1 MFVNQL
7 ISAIEVLSSN
17 NNEPTSTKDAIKQ
30 DYKNKTKASSI
41 SKSFKE
47 FITTN
52 SENYEGIKQTQSG
65 PGKNV
70 YVYKNT
76 LNNVLYKIYD
86 ARSRY
91 LHDGTPMI
99 FSTIMYNSN
108 HDWHFSGNVSD
119 KKLPYEWWFEGL
131 VRYCIQKYF
140 KIYS

>member
-86 ARSRY
+86 ARS
-91 LHDGTPMI
+91 
-99 FSTIMYNSN
+99 
-108 HDWHFSGNVSD
+108 
-119 KKLPYEWWFEGL
+119 
-131 VRYCIQKYF
+131 
-140 KIYS
+140 IYR